1 MARVKI
7 SLGNLTLSM
16 TKFFCFINLTKIKL
30 GKINLGNKILINL
43 HYVFLKMIEKI
54 CKNRNMPRSTIRSD
68 SHSHQSGRQIQ
79 VHIEQKQLRRRAEI
93 IARDGNESWKCGTT
107 AYLLSKMRRFC
118 VLE

>member
-1 MARVKI
+1 
-7 SLGNLTLSM
+7 M

-79 VHIEQKQLRRRAEI
+79 VHIHKFQLVALTNTIKSILLKFWNCPLTKLSSYKVTKREQK
-93 IARDGNESWKCGTT
+93 KCT
-107 AYLLSKMRRFC
+107 
-118 VLE
+118 